1 MLWAF
6 SQNQACKSLMAQLG
20 DWPLVYQGKVRD
32 VYRINAEELLLV
44 ATDRVSAFDWVLPTE
59 IPGKGK
65 ILNQLSVWWFEQLA
79 PLVPNHVVS
88 LAVPQEVAG
97 RAMVVRQLEMLPIE
111 AVVRGYL
118 TGSGWLDYQATG
130 EVSGLSLPSGLSDGD
145 RLPDSLFTP
154 ATKAPKGEHDQ
165 TINFAKAEE
174 VLGESEAEQRRE
186 LSLKLYDRAN
196 ELVTRAGFVVA
207 DTKFEFGT
215 LKDKPGVLVLGDEV
229 LTPDSSRYWLAE
241 QLATGARPESF
252 DKQIIRDWL
261 ISPASGWSKESTVP
275 PPQLPDQVV
284 DQTRAR
290 YLEVFERLTGRLPK

>member
-174 VLGESEAEQRRE
+174 VLGESEAEQMRE

>member
-1 MLWAF
+1 
-6 SQNQACKSLMAQLG
+6 MA
-20 DWPLVYQGKVRD
+20 PLVDLPLIYQGKVRD
-32 VYRINAEELLLV
+32 VYQINDEELLLV

-59 IPGKGK
+59 IPDKGK

-88 LAVPQEVAG
+88 LNVPQEVIG
-97 RAMVVRQLEMLPIE
+97 RAMVVRRLEMLPIE

-130 EVSGLSLPSGLSDGD
+130 EVSGLSLPRGLKDGD

-165 TINFAKAEE
+165 TIDFATTAKA
-174 VLGESEAEQRRE
+174 LGESGAQQMRE
-186 LSLKLYDRAN
+186 LSMRLYDRAN
-196 ELVTRAGFVVA
+196 ELAKRAGFVVA

-215 LKDKPGVLVLGDEV
+215 LKEKPGALVLGDEV
-229 LTPDSSRYWLAE
+229 LTPDSTRYWLAE

-261 ISPASGWSKESTVP
+261 ISPASGWSKDSTEP

-290 YLEVFERLTGRLPK
+290 YLEVFKRLTGRSPK

>member
-20 DWPLVYQGKVRD
+20 DWPLIYQGKVRD

-174 VLGESEAEQRRE
+174 VLGESEAEQMRE

-207 DTKFEFGT
+207 DTKFEFGK

>member
-1 MLWAF
+1 
-6 SQNQACKSLMAQLG
+6 MAQLG

-88 LAVPQEVAG
+88 LDVPQEVAG

-174 VLGESEAEQRRE
+174 VLGESEAEQMRE

-261 ISPASGWSKESTVP
+261 ISPASGWSKESTDP

>member
-1 MLWAF
+1 L
-6 SQNQACKSLMAQLG
+6 
-20 DWPLVYQGKVRD
+20 PLIYQGKVRD
-32 VYRINAEELLLV
+32 VYQINDEELLLV

-59 IPGKGK
+59 IPDKGK

-88 LAVPQEVAG
+88 LNVPQEVIG
-97 RAMVVRQLEMLPIE
+97 RAMVVRRLEMLPIE

-130 EVSGLSLPSGLSDGD
+130 EVSGLSLPRGLKDGD

-165 TINFAKAEE
+165 TIDFATTAKA
-174 VLGESEAEQRRE
+174 LGESGAQQMRE
-186 LSLKLYDRAN
+186 LSMRLYDRAN
-196 ELVTRAGFVVA
+196 ELAKRAGFVVA

-215 LKDKPGVLVLGDEV
+215 LKEKPGALVLGDEV
-229 LTPDSSRYWLAE
+229 LTPDSTRYWLAE

-261 ISPASGWSKESTVP
+261 ISPASGWSKDSTEP

-290 YLEVFERLTGRLPK
+290 YLEVFKRLTGRSPK